1 MRTRVGVLGVI
12 VLASVGSVLRSDLL
26 ATAGQTLDPGRA
38 AFEGRCARCHGADGN
53 GGEMGP
59 PIAQRITPL
68 DDEQL
73 AKTIR
78 DGLPAK
84 GMPPNVIAD
93 PELAALMKFLRTIQR
108 RPSPVVRAT
117 VRTTDGRALEGQVLG
132 EGFDDLQLRTD
143 DTRVH
148 LLRRVQDRFR
158 VGTLEAG

>member
-1 MRTRVGVLGVI
+1 MRIRVGVLGAIALVSI
-12 VLASVGSVLRSDLL
+12 GWVLGSDLL
-26 ATAGQTLDPGRA
+26 ATTGQSIDPGRA

-59 PIAQRITPL
+59 PIALRITPL

-84 GMPPNVIAD
+84 GMPPNIIEH
-93 PELAALMKFLRTIQR
+93 PELAAIVKFLRTIQR
-108 RPSPVVRAT
+108 RPSPIVRAT
-117 VRTTDGRALEGQVLG
+117 VKTTDGRALEGQVLG

-143 DTRVH
+143 D
-148 LLRRVQDRFR
+148 
-158 VGTLEAG
+158 